1 MTAAPLSPAPTPWSA
16 WGERLVAAGNGELM
30 SVVNGTI
37 TSKPGWRSARTRK
50 PSRAT
55 GGAMEQTAEPADL
68 TTAIP
73 SPPSATPAA
82 RPSRRRDAP
91 RNRRPVQAPQ
101 LIEAARLA
109 DQLQA
114 AGFTERDIARIIDRD
129 PSLVSQFYT
138 RHKGAAFVPAL
149 TRVLQAVQTA
159 GITDTTEL
167 AAIAAPHITRRT
179 TSSGTRAR
187 VRTRS
192 VLITPAGTGTGRA
205 GAQAIASGSTR
216 LRALIAEA
224 ARQRLRLAFTVRLAK
239 TAYVHPSGS
248 RTDSPGIR
256 RDVIQ
261 RADHTEERSYGSSAT
276 GGFDATDF
284 ARRTDRAAGDVTVA
298 IHQWLV
304 ETGRIHPDARI
315 IHLEI
320 RTWRPR
326 S

>member
-1 MTAAPLSPAPTPWSA
+1 MP
-16 WGERLVAAGNGELM
+16 
-30 SVVNGTI
+30 
-37 TSKPGWRSARTRK
+37 
-50 PSRAT
+50 
-55 GGAMEQTAEPADL
+55 
-68 TTAIP
+68 
-73 SPPSATPAA
+73 
-82 RPSRRRDAP
+82 P
-91 RNRRPVQAPQ
+91 RNRRTPERQ
-101 LIEAARLA
+101 LNEAARLA

-114 AGFTERDIARIIDRD
+114 AGLTKRDIARVIDRD

-138 RHKGAAFVPAL
+138 HGKGAAFVPAL
-149 TRVLQAVQTA
+149 THALAAVQTA
-159 GITDTTEL
+159 GITDPSEL

-179 TSSGTRAR
+179 TASGTRAR
-187 VRTRS
+187 VRTKA

-224 ARQRLRLAFTVRLAK
+224 AAQNLRLAFTVRLAK
-239 TAYVHPSGS
+239 TGYVHPSGS

-284 ARRTDRAAGDVTVA
+284 AHRTDQAGGDVTAA
-298 IHQWLV
+298 IHQWLT
-304 ETGRIHPDARI
+304 ETGRIHSDARI
-315 IHLEI
+315 LHLEI

-326 S
+326 N